1 MNDPVSVRRFF
12 VDQTIQHWTHQ
23 LEEAEQ
29 ALVEYMENTREPL
42 ASRERALR
50 KRIHFCRNT
59 LARFVDERNGIRE
72 ERAPAPVL
80 RQRARHN
87 PFPIRRHSR
96 SRSRSRSSSRS
107 RGSSRS
113 SRSSASSG
121 SSGSS
126 RSPNRANRGTRR
138 RSRCPRGSNCTIS

>member
-1 MNDPVSVRRFF
+1 MNDPVSQRRVF
-12 VDQTIQHWTHQ
+12 VDQTIRHWTNK

-29 ALVEYMENTREPL
+29 ALVEYMENTREPV
-42 ASRERALR
+42 ASRERELR

-59 LARFVDERNGIRE
+59 LERFVDERNGIRE

-96 SRSRSRSSSRS
+96 STSRSRSRSSSRS
-107 RGSSRS
+107 T
-113 SRSSASSG
+113 
-121 SSGSS
+121 S